1 MCHIRAETPTRH
13 RCRRVS
19 FTDQPVTASY
29 TRPRLTPTE
38 KRAAHWTAEEL
49 HMLRHRR
56 IEMTWAEALG
66 QLLVLAVPLCMLR
79 WGLSSNELTIMVQ
92 DVR

>member
-1 MCHIRAETPTRH
+1 
-13 RCRRVS
+13 
-19 FTDQPVTASY
+19 
-29 TRPRLTPTE
+29 
-38 KRAAHWTAEEL
+38 
-49 HMLRHRR
+49 MLRHRR